1 MANDEII
8 EQLKSLK
15 EKRLFGSEVE
25 KLIEPFKGKEYSFDM
40 TFAESGRAFGS
51 QSDPAYDNGHKMTCE
66 IPEGPEITVLVPA
79 DQEEFINGLKSGD
92 NFNLTVRLLGYDGL
106 YHRAVFGK
114 IDHEEETPKEETPK
128 EETPKE
134 ETPNEE
140 PPKEETPKEE
150 TPNEE
155 PMTAKI
161 KEKIP
166 SPVEE
171 KATESEPQNEEEIS
185 GNDEKKARSL
195 SFPKLSDRAAGTPD
209 KGSSKTAKDKGHGYY
224 VVLKSVNEG
233 TGKFV
238 KPELDGADQKT
249 VTNYDLTN
257 LIPRFK
263 KSLIEDTGQ
272 FVDPEPDDVDHK
284 TVITSYLSGLIP
296 QFKFTL
302 KNFKMWSIR
311 NIAGLYS
318 GSHNDWEQ
326 AKRLVENCPVLIK
339 WECTRKEAA
348 SLKEELEN
356 SGASVDIHPFKQWHD
371 LYERLDK
378 ERSDYKQIT
387 YRQIVLREEIKPIGL
402 DFKLLCKEPKS
413 HLYNVKF
420 TYIIS
425 LSLYALSGFLFLVST
440 GTGPGFMGVIK
451 WSILF
456 AGAGYGVQKL
466 AKTIW

>member
-114 IDHEEETPKEETPK
+114 IDHEEETP
-128 EETPKE
+128 
-134 ETPNEE
+134 NEE
-140 PPKEETPKEE
+140 SPKEETPKEE

-155 PMTAKI
+155 PMTEEI

-171 KATESEPQNEEEIS
+171 KATESEPKNEEEIS

-209 KGSSKTAKDKGHGYY
+209 KGSSKTAKDKRHGYY

-233 TGKFV
+233 TAKFV

-272 FVDPEPDDVDHK
+272 FIDPEPDDVDHK

-318 GSHNDWEQ
+318 GSRNDWEQ
-326 AKRLVENCPVLIK
+326 AKRLVEKCPVLIK
-339 WECTRKEAA
+339 WDCTRKEAE
-348 SLKEELEN
+348 SLKDDLEF

-371 LYERLDK
+371 LYERPDK

-387 YRQIVLREEIKPIGL
+387 YRQIVLREEIKPIKL
-402 DFKLLCKEPKS
+402 NFKLLCKEPKS

-425 LSLYALSGFLFLVST
+425 LSLYALSGFLLLVST
-440 GTGPGFMGVIK
+440 GAGPGFMGVIK

>member
-25 KLIEPFKGKEYSFDM
+25 KLIEPFKGKVYSFDM
-40 TFAESGRAFGS
+40 TFAKSERSFGS
-51 QSDPAYDNGHKMTCE
+51 QPDPAYDNGHKMTCA

-114 IDHEEETPKEETPK
+114 IDHEEETP
-128 EETPKE
+128 
-134 ETPNEE
+134 NEE

-155 PMTAKI
+155 PMTEEI

-171 KATESEPQNEEEIS
+171 KATESEPKNEEEIS

-209 KGSSKTAKDKGHGYY
+209 KGSSKTAKDKRHGYY
-224 VVLKSVNEG
+224 VVLKSVPESAPEKESDEG
-233 TGKFV
+233 QDNSETGKYIYN
-238 KPELDGADQKT
+238 DG
-249 VTNYDLTN
+249 
-257 LIPRFK
+257 
-263 KSLIEDTGQ
+263 
-272 FVDPEPDDVDHK
+272 VDHK

-318 GSHNDWEQ
+318 GSRNDWEQ
-326 AKRLVENCPVLIK
+326 AKRLVEKCPVLIK
-339 WECTRKEAA
+339 WDCTRKEAE
-348 SLKEELEN
+348 SLKDDLEF

-371 LYERLDK
+371 LYERPDK

-402 DFKLLCKEPKS
+402 DLKLLCKEPKS

-440 GTGPGFMGVIK
+440 GPLP
-451 WSILF
+451 SILF
-456 AGAGYGVQKL
+456 AGAGCGVQKL

>member
-1 MANDEII
+1 MAKDEII

-25 KLIEPFKGKEYSFDM
+25 KLIEPFKGKVHSFDM
-40 TFAESGRAFGS
+40 TFAKSERSFGS
-51 QSDPAYDNGHKMTCE
+51 QPDPAYDNGHKMTCA

-92 NFNLTVRLLGYDGL
+92 NFNFPLQLLGYDGL

-114 IDHEEETPKEETPK
+114 VSHKEETPN

-140 PPKEETPKEE
+140 PLTEAIEET
-150 TPNEE
+150 T
-155 PMTAKI
+155 
-161 KEKIP
+161 P

-171 KATESEPQNEEEIS
+171 KAPESPPKDEEKIS
-185 GNDEKKARSL
+185 GNEEKKKRSL
-195 SFPKLSDRAAGTPD
+195 SFPKSSDKTKKSSRTD
-209 KGSSKTAKDKGHGYY
+209 KDRGYY

-238 KPELDGADQKT
+238 KPELDDASQKT
-249 VTNYDLTN
+249 LTNYDLTKV
-257 LIPRFK
+257 IPQFK
-263 KSLIEDTGQ
+263 KKFNQQMSQT
-272 FVDPEPDDVDHK
+272 VDPELDAVDQK
-284 TVITSYLSGLIP
+284 TVITSYLSALIP
-296 QFKFTL
+296 QFKFTF

-318 GSHNDWEQ
+318 GSRNDWEQ
-326 AKRLVENCPVLIK
+326 AKRLIKNCPVLIK
-339 WECTRKEAA
+339 WKCTKKEADK
-348 SLKEELEN
+348 LKKALEN
-356 SGASVDIHPFKQWHD
+356 AGASVDIHPYKEWHD
-371 LYERLDK
+371 IYEWPDK
-378 ERSDYKQIT
+378 ERPDYKQIT
-387 YRQIVLREEIKPIGL
+387 YRQIVLREEIKPIAL
-402 DFKLLCKEPKS
+402 NFKRLCEGPKS

-440 GTGPGFMGVIK
+440 GTGPGFMEPLT

-456 AGAGYGVQKL
+456 AGAGYGVNKL
-466 AKTIW
+466 AKTVW